1 MLISNY
7 RACVAII
14 NLDNIDVKTVKS
26 RSKLTKLKN
35 SKLFNLFILLSGLLL
50 SLWICKL
57 IYEKQELKVISELDN
72 ELQSFERK
80 FDEELISS
88 GEVLYSISNL
98 FNAVETI
105 TPEVFNDFTRKLI
118 RRKNSILIA
127 EWQPVVKASE
137 RESFIRKARGMGLK
151 DFNLWELNKN
161 GMLIKAK
168 TRDLHVPVLFA
179 VSTNSTA
186 KTVGLDL
193 SFSPERMNSKWESLE
208 TDKPRASETFRVIMD
223 ATQLLS
229 PTGFAITIPVFYK
242 GTDPRSL
249 IERKKNIYGFVAA
262 VFDVEQLLSGATSE
276 LNKKDISFK
285 IVDLKNNEVV
295 LKKKPGKSSLV
306 SRSAK
311 MEVHGREWYI
321 VVYAGEK
328 FLNRFTDMSE
338 YIFPFIFA
346 LLFCILYLF
355 LEVNRKKS
363 IDLIETQEKLKK
375 AVIEAE
381 ASAHS
386 KAMFLANM
394 SHELRTPL
402 SSILGY
408 GELMKRETDTLK
420 RSKYLDIILRS
431 GKHLAEVINDILDVS
446 KLEESKFKLNPVA
459 FKLDSLINQLNELVV
474 SQFNNSNV
482 QYIQKIDP
490 NIDETLFGDE
500 FRIKRILIN
509 LLSNA
514 FKFTDHGHVLL
525 TIEKS
530 ILDVNRFNL
539 IIQVSDTGK
548 GMSLEFQKNVF
559 DPFTQ
564 EDSSYSRGHGGT
576 GLGLSI
582 VSRLVKL
589 MGGTISLT
597 SEVNKGS
604 TFVIT
609 LPFENI

>member
-1 MLISNY
+1 M
-7 RACVAII
+7 
-14 NLDNIDVKTVKS
+14 
-26 RSKLTKLKN
+26 TKLKN
-35 SKLFNLFILLSGLLL
+35 SQLFNLIILLLGLLL

-57 IYEKQELKVISELDN
+57 IYEKQGFKVISELDN
-72 ELQSFERK
+72 ELQVFERK

-98 FNAVETI
+98 FNAVESI
-105 TPEVFNDFTRKLI
+105 TPEVFNNFTKQLI

-151 DFNLWELNKN
+151 DFDFWELNKN
-161 GMLIKAK
+161 GMFIKAK
-168 TRDLHVPVLFA
+168 ERDIHVPVLFA

-186 KTVGLDL
+186 ETVGLDL

-208 TDKPRASETFRVIMD
+208 TGEPRASETFRVIMD
-223 ATQLLS
+223 ATQQLS
-229 PTGFAITIPVFYK
+229 PTGFAITIPVFIR
-242 GTDPRSL
+242 GTDPRGL
-249 IERKKNIYGFVAA
+249 AERKKNIYGFVAA
-262 VFDVEQLLSGATSE
+262 VFDVEQLLRGATKD
-276 LNKKDISFK
+276 LNTKNIGFK
-285 IVDLKNNEVV
+285 IVDLENNVVV
-295 LKKKPGKSSLV
+295 LEKKPGKSSLM
-306 SRSAK
+306 SRSTK
-311 MEVHGREWYI
+311 MKIYGREWDI

-328 FLNRFTDMSE
+328 FLNRFTDMRE
-338 YIFPFIFA
+338 YISPFIFA
-346 LLFCILYLF
+346 FLFCILYLF

-363 IDLIETQEKLKK
+363 IDLIVTQEKLKK
-375 AVIEAE
+375 AVNEAE

-420 RSKYLDIILRS
+420 RSKYLDIIIRS
-431 GKHLAEVINDILDVS
+431 GKHLAEVINDILDIS
-446 KLEESKFKLNPVA
+446 KLEESKLKLNPVK
-459 FKLDSLINQLNELVV
+459 FKLDNLINQLDELVV
-474 SQFNNSNV
+474 SQFNNPNV
-482 QYIQKIDP
+482 QYIKKIDP
-490 NIDETLFGDE
+490 SIDETLLGDE

-530 ILDVNRFNL
+530 ILDMNRFNL

-582 VSRLVKL
+582 VFRLVKL
-589 MGGTISLT
+589 MGGTISLK
-597 SEVNKGS
+597 SELNKGS
-604 TFVIT
+604 TFLIT
-609 LPFENI
+609 LPFENFK